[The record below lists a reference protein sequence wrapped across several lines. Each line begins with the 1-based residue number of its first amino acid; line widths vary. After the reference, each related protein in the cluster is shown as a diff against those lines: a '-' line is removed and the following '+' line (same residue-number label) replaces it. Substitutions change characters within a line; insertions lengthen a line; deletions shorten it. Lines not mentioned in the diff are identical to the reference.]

1 MRFLKGFNMKPFI
14 IQGSYR
20 LLKSNKKLPLIA
32 GHKLLYSCNLRC
44 KMCPFWR
51 RKDEKLLDLND
62 EIKIMKKLADAGVIF
77 MGFEG
82 GEPLLRRDLPEILK
96 ESHDRFYT
104 SLVTNGILLK
114 NKIDS
119 IRKNLDFLF
128 VSIDGIGKVHD
139 SIRGV
144 EGAFEKSLEGIKIA
158 SQYVP
163 TDISFTITNENMSD
177 AIKIVKLA
185 EELRVSVNFQVA
197 YNYSSAD
204 KLSPDFIQLRSILE
218 QLLELKKSE
227 APITNSREYFESII
241 NSWYIGIHWECKPWL
256 TINIDPQ
263 GRIVLPCYV
272 LNEYNGSVYVWDA
285 DIENLWEEYDWNKYL
300 SCNKCG
306 LSCYLEPSLFSWSNL
321 SMVKERIVNSM
332 ISLLTR

>member
-1 MRFLKGFNMKPFI
+1 MRFFKAFNIKPFI

-20 LLKSNKKLPLIA
+20 LLKNNKKLPLLA

-96 ESHDRFYT
+96 ESYDRFYT

-163 TDISFTITNENMSD
+163 TDISFTITSENMSD
-177 AIKIVKLA
+177 AIKIVELA
-185 EELRVSVNFQVA
+185 EELSVSVNFQVA
-197 YNYSSAD
+197 
-204 KLSPDFIQLRSILE
+204 
-218 QLLELKKSE
+218 
-227 APITNSREYFESII
+227 
-241 NSWYIGIHWECKPWL
+241 
-256 TINIDPQ
+256 
-263 GRIVLPCYV
+263 
-272 LNEYNGSVYVWDA
+272 
-285 DIENLWEEYDWNKYL
+285 
-300 SCNKCG
+300 
-306 LSCYLEPSLFSWSNL
+306 
-321 SMVKERIVNSM
+321 
-332 ISLLTR
+332 

>member
-1 MRFLKGFNMKPFI
+1 MTLSKVFNIKPFI
-14 IQGSYR
+14 IQGTYR

-62 EIKIMKKLADAGVIF
+62 EIKMMKKLADAGVIF

-96 ESHDRFYT
+96 ESHDRFHT

-119 IRKNLDFLF
+119 IKKNLDFLF
-128 VSIDGIGKVHD
+128 VSIDGIGEVHD

-144 EGAFEKSLEGIKIA
+144 EGAFEKSLEGIKVA

-163 TDISFTITNENMSD
+163 TDISFTITSENMNE
-177 AIKIVKLA
+177 AVKIVKLA
-185 EELRVSVNFQVA
+185 EDLNVSVNFQVA
-197 YNYSSAD
+197 YNYSTAD
-204 KLSPDFIQLRSILE
+204 KLSPDFIELRSILE
-218 QLLELKKSE
+218 QLLELKKSG

-241 NSWYIGIHWECKPWL
+241 NSWYRKIPWECKPWL

-263 GRIVLPCYV
+263 GRVVLPCYV
-272 LNEYNGSVYVWDA
+272 LNEYNGSVYVWDT
-285 DIENLWEEYDWNKYL
+285 DIEDLWEKYEWDKYY

-306 LSCYLEPSLFSWSNL
+306 LSCYLEPSLFSWSNP
-321 SMVKERIVNSM
+321 SMVKERIIDGI
-332 ISLLTR
+332 ISLMTR